1 MLLPSPRSA
10 KTVKPLLYGQEASNK
25 QATFIANWDYATRN
39 NPVKGPCW
47 PLYIYKTPNERSS
60 SIISADSIPID
71 RSIMCSQGVT
81 ALMTPPHKHLMN
93 RVKPTLAGSLIH
105 ERRSLCIQYSYGGKT
120 HLRAPHNN
128 AKPAERATSNGK
140 THVKTA
146 ECPGVSPGIPLLT
159 DYATSS
165 IITMMSA
172 DPTRSVGV
180 RTTPIHST
188 LRMVAEMGSAV
199 DSSAV
204 LSEPISA
211 TPCI

>member
-1 MLLPSPRSA
+1 MKPGTLILGGMLTSMCTWSGIRCPSIVSTPFHWQRFLRISPQFLAVLAADGLSSMLWAKHDVVLAHPLGVRKAVRLLCHCVLLPLAAGDLNNHHPRGGGVSLHSIVA
-10 KTVKPLLYGQEASNK
+10 IHPHSGWIFVPHSVRHRLKPL
-25 QATFIANWDYATRN
+25 
-39 NPVKGPCW
+39 
-47 PLYIYKTPNERSS
+47 
-60 SIISADSIPID
+60 
-71 RSIMCSQGVT
+71 
-81 ALMTPPHKHLMN
+81 
-93 RVKPTLAGSLIH
+93 
-105 ERRSLCIQYSYGGKT
+105 
-120 HLRAPHNN
+120 
-128 AKPAERATSNGK
+128 
-140 THVKTA
+140 A

-188 LRMVAEMGSAV
+188 LRIVAEMGSAV